1 MINGKYTYAVFDV
14 YVGKARHGRYLN
26 YDELKE
32 FCSECNLKMVDILY
46 RGPFSMEKVKEYTD
60 GFDTIGTNPKQI
72 REGIVIKPLN
82 ERWDDEIGRVMVK
95 SVSEVYK
102 LRKNGTELN

>member
-1 MINGKYTYAVFDV
+1 
-14 YVGKARHGRYLN
+14 
-26 YDELKE
+26 
-32 FCSECNLKMVDILY
+32 
-46 RGPFSMEKVKEYTD
+46 MEKVKEYTD